1 MRKVR
6 VVPNEQRHNC
16 ANCANCATVSKSD
29 SASVVI
35 TVKDCRCTNLYS
47 LCLLLF
53 LKKSVKVFFKSSKS
67 LPLGSEVGWGEI
79 LSRKRQHLGRKD
91 GSDEDSVQV
100 TPGIPVIMAII
111 NLVTTRWQFASFGWL
126 EAPIFAVIMQ
136 LRVLPVF
143 FMCQCNAQLQFNWTL
158 GPASPGKTF
167 KRKIHR
173 LKYSYDTESHNK
185 PWELSARGCCNH
197 GKIKNSAAKVQ
208 SVIAGCSVE
217 QCSVEQCVI
226 AASLEGRK
234 PFAGQIYGRGM
245 AGGRKINC
253 NTANFQGGYNLASNP
268 AHEPQIMACLASR

>member
-53 LKKSVKVFFKSSKS
+53 LQKSVKVFFKSSKS

-91 GSDEDSVQV
+91 GSDEDFVQV

-143 FMCQCNAQLQFNWTL
+143 FMFQCNAQLQFNWTL

-208 SVIAGCSVE
+208 SVIPWCSVE

-253 NTANFQGGYNLASNP
+253 NTANFKADTILPPTQLTN
-268 AHEPQIMACLASR
+268 RK

>member
-1 MRKVR
+1 MVEAWE
-6 VVPNEQRHNC
+6 VADTAHFPHFAINPGGWPM
-16 ANCANCATVSKSD
+16 SKSPGGSKWTEAQLCKMCKLRDRD

-67 LPLGSEVGWGEI
+67 LPLGSGVGWGEI

-100 TPGIPVIMAII
+100 TPGIPVIMATI

-136 LRVLPVF
+136 LRVLPVI
-143 FMCQCNAQLQFNWTL
+143 FMFQCNAQLQFNWTL

-173 LKYSYDTESHNK
+173 LK
-185 PWELSARGCCNH
+185 L
-197 GKIKNSAAKVQ
+197 
-208 SVIAGCSVE
+208 
-217 QCSVEQCVI
+217 
-226 AASLEGRK
+226 
-234 PFAGQIYGRGM
+234 
-245 AGGRKINC
+245 
-253 NTANFQGGYNLASNP
+253 
-268 AHEPQIMACLASR
+268 